1 MNQVSRLL
9 RDQREAE
16 RRFAADAAS
25 DQSPKGWSAALTF
38 FHMARWRQR
47 LLEALTAHSEGRS
60 YAAPPGDIDEF
71 NDAEL
76 PDGANVS
83 LAVAAEQSDA
93 TFGSLIEMWENLGNQ
108 PFKWFTAENTSEAL
122 VRNSYL
128 HPRIHIASYLMER
141 GDQERGDQMVEETA
155 ATLRAANAPA
165 HVLGAALYNLAGVR
179 VSQGRHDEALDLL
192 EEAAPMRP
200 DLKAFALKDEAFDAL
215 RDSPRFRSLAK

>member
-1 MNQVSRLL
+1 LNQVSRLL

-16 RRFAADAAS
+16 RRFAADAAR

-47 LLEALTAHSEGRS
+47 LLNAMTAHSEGHS
-60 YAAPPGDIDEF
+60 FAVQAGDIDEF

-76 PDGANVS
+76 PQGANMPLVD
-83 LAVAAEQSDA
+83 AAAQSDA
-93 TFGSLIEMWENLGNQ
+93 TLGSLIELWDKLGDQ
-108 PFKWFTAENTSEAL
+108 PFKWFAAENTSEAL

-128 HPRIHIASYLMER
+128 HPRIHMANYLMER
-141 GDQERGDQMVEETA
+141 GDQELGDKMVEETA
-155 ATLRAANAPA
+155 TELRGANAPA
-165 HVLGAALYNLAGVR
+165 HVLGAALFNLANVR

-192 EEAAPMRP
+192 EEAAPMRS

-215 RDSPRFRSLAK
+215 RESPRFRSLAK